1 MRYAVFAL
9 AVFVLAGPAFAQQQ
23 QQQQQEMDAAE
34 SELRSAMPA
43 GVAVDRIAPD
53 EVRVRMPSDITFDFN
68 SADVRGQF
76 MPRVADLART
86 LVRHPGTVVHITGH
100 ADAIGSD
107 QYNQRLSERRA
118 DSVGLALRDY
128 GVSFAR
134 IETSGMGE
142 FEPIASNATEWGR
155 AQNRRVEISIKSDKD

>member
-1 MRYAVFAL
+1 MRYAVFAFAVL
-9 AVFVLAGPAFAQQQ
+9 AFAGPAFA

-43 GVAVDRIAPD
+43 GVAVDRVAPD
-53 EVRVRMPSDITFDFN
+53 EVRLRMPSDITFDFN
-68 SADVRGQF
+68 SADVRQQF
-76 MPRVADLART
+76 MPRISDLART
-86 LVRHPGTVVHITGH
+86 LTRHPGMVVHITGH

-142 FEPIASNATEWGR
+142 FEPIATNATEWGR
-155 AQNRRVEISIKSDKD
+155 AQNRRVEISIKSEKD

>member
-9 AVFVLAGPAFAQQQ
+9 AMFAMAGPAMA

-43 GVAVDRIAPD
+43 GVAVDRVAPD

-86 LVRHPGTVVHITGH
+86 LVRHPGMVVHVTGH

-118 DSVGLALRDY
+118 ESVGLALRDY

-142 FEPIASNATEWGR
+142 FEPIASNASEWGR
-155 AQNRRVEISIKSDKD
+155 AQNRRVEISIKSEKD

>member
-9 AVFVLAGPAFAQQQ
+9 ALFALASPALAQQQ
-23 QQQQQEMDAAE
+23 HQEMDAAE
-34 SELRSAMPA
+34 SELRAAMPA
-43 GVAVDRIAPD
+43 GVAVDRVAPD

-76 MPRVADLART
+76 MPRIADLART
-86 LVRHPGTVVHITGH
+86 LTRHPGMVVHITGH

-134 IETSGMGE
+134 VETSGMGE
-142 FEPIASNATEWGR
+142 FEPIASNASEWGR

>member
-1 MRYAVFAL
+1 MRYAVSALVLFAF
-9 AVFVLAGPAFAQQQ
+9 ASPALAQQQ
-23 QQQQQEMDAAE
+23 HPDMDAAE

-43 GVAVDRIAPD
+43 GVAVDRVAPD

-76 MPRVADLART
+76 MPRIADLART
-86 LVRHPGTVVHITGH
+86 LTRHPGTVIHITGH

-134 IETSGMGE
+134 VETSGMGE
-142 FEPIASNATEWGR
+142 FEPIASNSSEWGR

>member
-9 AVFVLAGPAFAQQQ
+9 AIFAMAGPAMA

-43 GVAVDRIAPD
+43 GVAVDRVAPD

-86 LVRHPGTVVHITGH
+86 LVRHPGMVVHVTGH

-118 DSVGLALRDY
+118 ESVGLALRDY

-142 FEPIASNATEWGR
+142 FEPIASNASEWGR
-155 AQNRRVEISIKSDKD
+155 AQNRRVEISIKSEKD